1 MTSPIATAA
10 TAAAAT
16 AAELRRAPHR
26 AVRHC
31 EIRASMAPRPP
42 GAAQAHH
49 GRALPR
55 PERRQRHRA
64 SASAAHSKARMPNFS
79 SKNRLKHG
87 TVRSGSTLAIAN
99 VTLPSGPFRTMFT
112 ATTWCGTWVSIHML
126 NAGGVLGRRP
136 WRRAPRAMEAQLG
149 MNLSQ
154 WSDDA
159 SWAADVAGRSQRT
172 RDNYYRARWPY
183 GGVDTAKIGS
193 TSQT

>member
-1 MTSPIATAA
+1 MRGVALHAF
-10 TAAAAT
+10 
-16 AAELRRAPHR
+16 EFGLC
-26 AVRHC
+26 VLVCC
-31 EIRASMAPRPP
+31 EVNLVCM
-42 GAAQAHH
+42 
-49 GRALPR
+49 
-55 PERRQRHRA
+55 
-64 SASAAHSKARMPNFS
+64 
-79 SKNRLKHG
+79 
-87 TVRSGSTLAIAN
+87 
-99 VTLPSGPFRTMFT
+99 
-112 ATTWCGTWVSIHML
+112 HMR
-126 NAGGVLGRRP
+126 NGGVLGRRP

>member
-1 MTSPIATAA
+1 M
-10 TAAAAT
+10 
-16 AAELRRAPHR
+16 
-26 AVRHC
+26 
-31 EIRASMAPRPP
+31 
-42 GAAQAHH
+42 
-49 GRALPR
+49 
-55 PERRQRHRA
+55 
-64 SASAAHSKARMPNFS
+64 
-79 SKNRLKHG
+79 
-87 TVRSGSTLAIAN
+87 
-99 VTLPSGPFRTMFT
+99 
-112 ATTWCGTWVSIHML
+112 HMR